1 MEMRI
6 GVIDVGSNTTRLLV
20 ASAGPKGVHALE
32 KQKVRLSL
40 GEEIERFGAVSAV
53 HCAAAVKAVREMAST
68 ARRSQVDS
76 LDVFLTA
83 PGRQAT
89 NADELVSALSRAAGV
104 QARVL
109 TKDEEGTLAYRGAVL
124 TAETDLPSRVAVCDI
139 GGASTEI
146 AIGSSAHEPDWI
158 ESVDLGSVRLT
169 TRAGDMHEEA
179 EAQFAHLAPPSVE
192 AALAVGGSARAARRL
207 VGAELGEEEL
217 AEALRIV
224 ETDLAARGRPALRR
238 RPGARRHP
246 PGRGDPARGGAAE
259 ARSSAPRLRRRHP
272 RGSRTRLA
280 RRARRLGRGDLA
292 HDRAAL
298 ENDGRAL
305 LQASRDERVDDVAMR
320 AGHDTVLAQQL
331 CGGRAH
337 SLAEAIVMLER
348 QAERRGERLDR
359 LDAASVG
366 ARDDAANPERSQQLD
381 ELRCLV
387 PTAKVERAK
396 PVVAAPVALVAGRS
410 VPDEHARHRPSSS
423 GRSRDQVSRSAASS
437 GASQRISSTSAW
449 GSNSP
454 ASGRMRQ

>member
-1 MEMRI
+1 MEMKI

-83 PGRQAT
+83 PGRQAS

-146 AIGSSAHEPDWI
+146 AIGSPAGQPDWI

-179 EAQFAHLAPPSVE
+179 EDEFSHLAPPSVE

-224 ETDLAARGRPALRR
+224 EQTSPREVARRFGVDRARADILPAGVILLAEVQRRLEVPLHVCGGGIREGAVLASFDALAA
-238 RPGARRHP
+238 
-246 PGRGDPARGGAAE
+246 
-259 ARSSAPRLRRRHP
+259 
-272 RGSRTRLA
+272 
-280 RRARRLGRGDLA
+280 
-292 HDRAAL
+292 
-298 ENDGRAL
+298 
-305 LQASRDERVDDVAMR
+305 
-320 AGHDTVLAQQL
+320 
-331 CGGRAH
+331 
-337 SLAEAIVMLER
+337 
-348 QAERRGERLDR
+348 
-359 LDAASVG
+359 
-366 ARDDAANPERSQQLD
+366 
-381 ELRCLV
+381 
-387 PTAKVERAK
+387 
-396 PVVAAPVALVAGRS
+396 
-410 VPDEHARHRPSSS
+410 
-423 GRSRDQVSRSAASS
+423 
-437 GASQRISSTSAW
+437 
-449 GSNSP
+449 
-454 ASGRMRQ
+454 